1 MTEQPTTLAPQQ
13 PLPPDEVTLDPSL
26 RRRNTLVI
34 SLLLVSTFVV
44 FLNETIMGVALP
56 HLMQDLDISAVA
68 AQWLTTAFLLT
79 MAVVIPITGLLL
91 QKFHTRQVFITAM
104 SLFSLGTLVAAL
116 APGFEVL
123 LAARVIQASGTAI
136 MMPLLMTTVMRLVP
150 ERERGRTMGN
160 IAIVMSVAPAVGPT
174 VSGLILSS
182 LSWRFMFV
190 LVLPLALGALALGA
204 VRMVNVSEPRPTP
217 IDGLSV
223 ALAATGFGGLVLGL
237 SQLGSGAAN
246 SGTSALITL
255 VVGAAALGAF
265 VWRQL
270 RLQDRERAL
279 LDLRTFRFRT
289 FAVAVSV
296 LAIAML
302 SLFGVIILLPLY
314 MQDVLGFDVLRSGL
328 TLLPGGL
335 TMGLLGPVVGR
346 LFDRVGARPLL
357 LPGVALVSLV
367 LWGLSTVRPDTPWW
381 FVLAAHMTL
390 SVGLAFTFTPLFSS
404 GMGALPERLYSHGSA
419 TIGTVQ
425 QVAGAAGTA
434 LFVAVMSGVAAA
446 QGTLGAGEVPAL
458 ATGIRTAFLVGAVI
472 SLVGVAAAALVR
484 AEPRSGANGPHAGH

>member
-1 MTEQPTTLAPQQ
+1 MTDQPSALAPQAP
-13 PLPPDEVTLDPSL
+13 PLVDDAPVLDAAL

-56 HLMQDLDISAVA
+56 HLMEDLAISAVA

-91 QKFHTRQVFITAM
+91 QRFHTRQVFIAAM

-116 APGFEVL
+116 APGFDVL

-136 MMPLLMTTVMRLVP
+136 MMPLLMTTVMELVP

-160 IAIVMSVAPAVGPT
+160 IAIVMSVAPAIGPT
-174 VSGLILSS
+174 VSGLILST

-204 VRMVNVSEPRPTP
+204 ARMVNVTEPRPTP
-217 IDGLSV
+217 IDGVSV
-223 ALAATGFGGLVLGL
+223 ALAAAGFGGLVLGL
-237 SQLGSGAAN
+237 SQLGRAGGVA
-246 SGTSALITL
+246 
-255 VVGAAALGAF
+255 AAALVTAGVGAVALAAF
-265 VWRQL
+265 IWRQV
-270 RLQDRERAL
+270 RLQDRGRAL
-279 LDLRTFRFRT
+279 LDLRTFRLRT
-289 FAVAVSV
+289 FSVAVGV
-296 LAIAML
+296 LAIAMV
-302 SLFGVIILLPLY
+302 SLFGVIIVLPLY

-328 TLLPGGL
+328 MLLPGGL

-346 LFDRVGARPLL
+346 LYDRVGARPLL
-357 LPGVALVSLV
+357 VPGVALVSLV
-367 LWGLSTVRPDTPWW
+367 LWGLTTVRVDTPWW
-381 FVLAAHMTL
+381 FVLVAHVTL
-390 SVGLAFTFTPLFSS
+390 SVGLALTFTPLFST

-446 QGTLGAGEVPAL
+446 QESTGVPATTAL
-458 ATGIRTAFLVGAVI
+458 AAGIRTAFLVGAVI
-472 SLVGVAAAALVR
+472 SLFGVAAATRLR
-484 AEPRSGANGPHAGH
+484 ARPVAPGRGRRRRH